1 MKSLVNFGLYASTY
15 AYYTQYLHKVGLI
28 DKYGNK
34 KGNIDHE
41 SLAADFYKW
50 MKDLYEDKGNFN
62 LDPNWVWKQSIYHGR
77 DYE

>member
-1 MKSLVNFGLYASTY
+1 MNSVIATRW
-15 AYYTQYLHKVGLI
+15 
-28 DKYGNK
+28 K
-34 KGNIDHE
+34 KEGNIDHE

-50 MKDLYEDKGNFN
+50 MKDRYEDKGNFN